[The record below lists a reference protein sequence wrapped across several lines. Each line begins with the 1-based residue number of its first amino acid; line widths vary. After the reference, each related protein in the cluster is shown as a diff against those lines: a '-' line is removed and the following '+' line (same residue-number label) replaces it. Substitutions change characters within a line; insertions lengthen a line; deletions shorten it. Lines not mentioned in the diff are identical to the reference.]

1 MMTGITKQLK
11 LERISRGHLVELPLL
26 KQGQGIHSA
35 RVSCKLN
42 NPITYGKLTMKIL
55 VGQNSCFFKCRHV
68 FSKAST
74 HMHAN
79 AFCIY
84 VYNSNIYLI
93 PMSFLAASL
102 KVYPIAGD
110 SLVILYCFC
119 WP

>member
-1 MMTGITKQLK
+1 MIIVGPFQLSHSIFYFI
-11 LERISRGHLVELPLL
+11 LA
-26 KQGQGIHSA
+26 GQD
-35 RVSCKLN
+35 
-42 NPITYGKLTMKIL
+42 
-55 VGQNSCFFKCRHV
+55 FFKCHRMFFLNKH
-68 FSKAST
+68 T
-74 HMHAN
+74 HACMHTHT
-79 AFCIY
+79 FHIY